1 MKNVLKKLFPLSIL
15 LCSTVLIS
23 WNTKNYVEHAKHEV
37 PTNTLQSSDD
47 RVIVTESKGTWL
59 EDDNGEYKCQKEGKC
74 YDIVVIGSS
83 NNVVVS
89 GDPEGSLFEVV
100 ANPGY
105 SFFVVPNDGT
115 GNEYEVT
122 NFTQTMD
129 GDGIK
134 HLSFN

>member
-23 WNTKNYVEHAKHEV
+23 WNSKNNVELTKQEIPINAI
-37 PTNTLQSSDD
+37 QSAGD
-47 RVIVTESKGTWL
+47 RVIVTESKGSWL
-59 EDDNGEYKCQKEGKC
+59 DNGNGDISCQEDGKC

-105 SFFVVPNDGT
+105 TFFVVPNDGSS
-115 GNEYEVT
+115 NEYEVT